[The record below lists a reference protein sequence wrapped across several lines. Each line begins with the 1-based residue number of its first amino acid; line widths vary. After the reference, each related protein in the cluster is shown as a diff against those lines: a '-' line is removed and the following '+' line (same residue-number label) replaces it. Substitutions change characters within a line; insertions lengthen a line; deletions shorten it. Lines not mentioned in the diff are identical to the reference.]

1 MKIVFKCPYFKVASF
16 SSLLLLSRNCVISYC
31 FDQLKL
37 SISSTKWSPSICMK
51 GMNIVLKFQDFKVV
65 SFWSLV
71 LYLVSFCKF

>member
-1 MKIVFKCPYFKVASF
+1 MKIAFKCPYFKVASF
-16 SSLLLLSRNCVISYC
+16 SPLLLLRQNCVISYC

-37 SISSTKWSPSICMK
+37 SMNSTKWSPNTCMK
-51 GMNIVLKFQDFKVV
+51 GMNIVLKFQDFEGV